1 MCLLL
6 SPCMITANSLLLT
19 PKEYETSRRT
29 KMGSSRSY
37 HLPKVVQSTIPF
49 RNSSI
54 QFPGFSSWGQL
65 NREEADENREVE
77 MVREHRNTDFRSRQ
91 AHHRQ
96 GWFPLR
102 SSEARRSRSAISS
115 SPNGTLRFPLPFFSL
130 LYEREREEG
139 RVRSDF
145 FWVGG

>member
-6 SPCMITANSLLLT
+6 ATHDYGYSLLLT

-37 HLPKVVQSTIPF
+37 HLPKVVQSTIPL

-65 NREEADENREVE
+65 NREEVDENREVE
-77 MVREHRNTDFRSRQ
+77 RVREHRNTDFVLDKPTTAKDDFLSV
-91 AHHRQ
+91 
-96 GWFPLR
+96 
-102 SSEARRSRSAISS
+102 ARRLVDQGQPSQALQ
-115 SPNGTLRFPLPFFSL
+115 TVLCVFLFHFF
-130 LYEREREEG
+130 LYFTREREEG
-139 RVRSDF
+139 RVRSDL